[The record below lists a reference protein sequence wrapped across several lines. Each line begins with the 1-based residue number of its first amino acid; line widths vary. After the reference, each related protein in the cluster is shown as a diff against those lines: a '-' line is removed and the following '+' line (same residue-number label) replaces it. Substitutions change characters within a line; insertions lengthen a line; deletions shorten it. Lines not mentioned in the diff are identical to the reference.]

1 MSSFKRERDE
11 DDDSQGDSRR
21 QRMDSPARALG
32 DANDGAAA
40 RRRVTFAPVNSIR
53 QPSDRDPEGNPVPV
67 TPQHFGTE
75 PMNEPPPPK
84 KFMREKFFF
93 KILHRM
99 EKAIKARNKKKTAEE
114 TETWLT
120 PEYVRREIRA
130 HTRDRALT
138 VRGVAWEMYHFLAR
152 GIKDAQLHKKVF
164 LVGSYKLDFNYLEWY
179 FGHLLWVLRGIV
191 EAKGHAAG
199 SASGAAGSAAGS
211 STHFVKLTLK
221 F

>member
-1 MSSFKRERDE
+1 M
-11 DDDSQGDSRR
+11 
-21 QRMDSPARALG
+21 
-32 DANDGAAA
+32 
-40 RRRVTFAPVNSIR
+40 
-53 QPSDRDPEGNPVPV
+53 PV

-93 KILHRM
+93 KILYRM

-179 FGHLLWVLRGIV
+179 FGHLLRVLRGIV